1 MFVYVQPEQMNRGL
15 VTQTLKRI
23 RGSEG
28 LNRSATVNLG
38 ATRQT
43 NMSHEWEQRM
53 MSVAHAKTACA
64 FIGHAR
70 HKTVVAHSRKEH
82 VYPTKR
88 SVKATVVRRGAT
100 SACPATRSGSPRGTM
115 AATNTS
121 KESGQRRTPN
131 HRAAMEDVRY
141 SPSPL
146 GSRCHNAEADGSNL
160 PQIRPA
166 TVHDHHREHRDRPQQ
181 APIRLATSRSLLP
194 GVINTPTVRPV
205 CAAAI
210 SCQNQCFER
219 PTFSASIGSSFASMS

>member
-43 NMSHEWEQRM
+43 NMNHEREQRM

-70 HKTVVAHSRKEH
+70 HKTVVPRSREEH

-88 SVKATVVRRGAT
+88 SLIGPDKSRQQAGETVSNQVRQST
-100 SACPATRSGSPRGTM
+100 PASLSI
-115 AATNTS
+115 
-121 KESGQRRTPN
+121 
-131 HRAAMEDVRY
+131 
-141 SPSPL
+141 PL
-146 GSRCHNAEADGSNL
+146 GELLLGIDSLFFNRN
-160 PQIRPA
+160 
-166 TVHDHHREHRDRPQQ
+166 
-181 APIRLATSRSLLP
+181 RS
-194 GVINTPTVRPV
+194 V
-205 CAAAI
+205 
-210 SCQNQCFER
+210 
-219 PTFSASIGSSFASMS
+219 